1 MAYHPKWMTKSTYDA
16 NEDNLVDDAEKIS
29 GYSIVGD
36 AGWCFE

>member
-1 MAYHPKWMTKSTYDA
+1 MSYVPDVMRKRIYDKD
-16 NEDNLVDDAEKIS
+16 DNQSVDDAEKIS